1 MVPKKFINF
10 WKTPYQCWEIIF
22 QLWDG
27 WSSFHNLL
35 ILKKI
40 FQNDA
45 MSDQRLIRTF
55 EKCLN
60 LENALL
66 VPRWCF
72 LIFWTHQSWFCA
84 SLWGA
89 LWPSPLLQGFLP
101 HFFLGLLP
109 SLLDLLVYLGGS
121 QGDCMGWWPI
131 VFGCWQNLHGMLF
144 NVFEFN
150 PL

>member
-1 MVPKKFINF
+1 
-10 WKTPYQCWEIIF
+10 
-22 QLWDG
+22 
-27 WSSFHNLL
+27 
-35 ILKKI
+35 
-40 FQNDA
+40 

-101 HFFLGLLP
+101 HFFWDCCPHCWICLCIWEVAKGIVWVDGPLCLGVDKTCMVC
-109 SLLDLLVYLGGS
+109 SLMCLNSIHCNCYVYWF
-121 QGDCMGWWPI
+121 Q
-131 VFGCWQNLHGMLF
+131 VFSYYIKFRLAYIIHII
-144 NVFEFN
+144 
-150 PL
+150 